1 MNIAGIVLLSAAL
14 SIDAFGIGVS
24 CSVRKIKTPVLSKL
38 IICVISVAV
47 TGAAVA
53 LGDVLS
59 GILPGKAGVLIGAV
73 MLVALGLYTAVG
85 AFVEEKKGRAAS
97 PDAQT
102 PLGRTAEIIRDPAAC
117 DGDRSSSV
125 DLREAVCIGAALSV
139 DSFSAG
145 LGAAVG
151 GGAALIP
158 LLCGASQLVLLC
170 AGELVGSL
178 VGRCGNIRQ
187 LWLSLLSAGILVL
200 MGVLRIIP

>member
-24 CSVRKIKTPVLSKL
+24 CSVRKIKNPVLSKL

-47 TGAAVA
+47 T
-53 LGDVLS
+53 
-59 GILPGKAGVLIGAV
+59 
-73 MLVALGLYTAVG
+73 
-85 AFVEEKKGRAAS
+85 
-97 PDAQT
+97 
-102 PLGRTAEIIRDPAAC
+102 
-117 DGDRSSSV
+117 
-125 DLREAVCIGAALSV
+125 
-139 DSFSAG
+139 
-145 LGAAVG
+145 
-151 GGAALIP
+151 GAALIP